1 MKRLLVSVLA
11 LAALLLM
18 TSGCQTTPASDNP
31 EVNAATALAHRIFPR
46 QAGHFVFEALPAG
59 ASDYFTLRSEGRKI
73 VIGGNNANSMAVG
86 LNYYLKYYCHVNVGW
101 FAWDKGDM
109 PKRLPAVETPV
120 KIDARVPQRFFL
132 NYCTYGY
139 TMPWWTWKEW
149 EHFID
154 WMALNGINLPLAI
167 TGQESIWYQV
177 WTELGL
183 SDEEVRSYFTGP
195 AHLPWHRML
204 NIDRWGGPLPKSWLE
219 GQEALQKQIVARER
233 ELNMKPVLP
242 AFAGHVP
249 PELQRIYPDAKIERM
264 SDWAGFALE
273 DYPWFLDPEDK
284 LFPEIQKRFL
294 EKELAIYGTDHV
306 YGIDIFNEMIPKSWD
321 PAYLGRVSHG
331 VYESLAAADP
341 DAVWLQMTWLFYN
354 ERKYWFEGDSD
365 ERVKAFLT
373 SYPAGQSILLDYY
386 CERMEVWRKTQ
397 SYYGIPFIWCYLGN
411 FGGNTFLAGN
421 IQEINGLIE
430 GTFAEAGPSFQGLGS
445 TLEGFDCNP
454 FMYQFIFEKA
464 WDMPQHQNLDTWAGT
479 LAQMRSG
486 VNNADARAA
495 WKELFDEIYIQRS
508 VPGHS
513 PIMNL
518 RPSFQRSTSYHSS
531 VRFNYENEKLRSVID
546 RLLAADG
553 EGPSY
558 GFDLVNLTRQY
569 LSNQFEQRFAE
580 YKTAYENGD
589 TEQMAALKEEMLAC
603 FDTLDELLASQDYF
617 LVGKWI
623 ADARSWGATPEEADY
638 FESNARNLLTSWGD
652 RGNLLTDYADR
663 SWAGLV
669 KTYYKPRWEMFFEA
683 VDEAVAA
690 GEKLEGER
698 FDTLLEAMKDHEYKW
713 WTERPGNFPSK
724 PQGDPITLVRRI
736 MSCQ

>member
-1 MKRLLVSVLA
+1 MKKMFAFALVLTILLAGGCTAKTDDGTPDAQAAAA
-11 LAALLLM
+11 LAQRVVP
-18 TSGCQTTPASDNP
+18 G
-31 EVNAATALAHRIFPR
+31 
-46 QAGHFVFEALPAG
+46 QAGHFFFHTLPADTC
-59 ASDYFTLRSEGRKI
+59 DYFTLAMEGSQ
-73 VIGGNNANSMAVG
+73 VAVGGNNANAMAVG
-86 LNYYLKYYCHVNVGW
+86 LNYYLKYYCHVNIGW
-101 FAWDKGDM
+101 FAWDKGE
-109 PKRLPAVETPV
+109 LPRTLPRVEEPV
-120 KIDARVPQRFFL
+120 QIQARVPERFFL

-139 TMPWWTWKEW
+139 TMPWWGWKEW

-167 TGQESIWYQV
+167 TGQESVWYQV

-219 GQEALQKQIVARER
+219 GQEALQKKIVARER

-249 PELQRIYPDAKIERM
+249 PELSRIYPDAQIERM

-294 EKELAIYGTDHV
+294 EKEVAIYGTDHV

-321 PAYLGRVSHG
+321 PDYLGRVSAG
-331 VYESLAAADP
+331 VYASLAAADP
-341 DAVWLQMTWLFYN
+341 AATWLQMTWLFYN

-373 SYPAGQSILLDYY
+373 SYPAEKSILLDYY

-421 IQEINGLIE
+421 IKEVSDLIE
-430 GTFAEAGPSFQGLGS
+430 GAFAEAGPSFKGLGS

-464 WDMPQHQNLDTWAGT
+464 WDMPQHQDLDSWAT
-479 LAQMRSG
+479 SLARMRAG
-486 VNNADARAA
+486 VDNAEAAAA

-518 RPSFQRSTSYHSS
+518 RPSFQRSSSYHSS
-531 VRFNYENEKLRSVID
+531 VRFNYENEKLREVIEL
-546 RLLAADG
+546 LLAAGG
-553 EGPSY
+553 EGPAY
-558 GFDLVNLTRQY
+558 EFDLVNLTRQY
-569 LSNQFEQRFAE
+569 LSNRFEQRFAE
-580 YKTAYENGD
+580 YKSAYENGD
-589 TEQMAALKEEMLAC
+589 VEKMAELKDDMLDT

-623 ADARSWGATPEEADY
+623 ADARSWGATPEEANY
-638 FESNARNLLTSWGD
+638 FESNARNLLTTWGD

-663 SWAGLV
+663 SWSGLV
-669 KTYYKPRWEMFFEA
+669 KTYYKPRWQLFFQA
-683 VDEAVAA
+683 VDNAMAA

-698 FDTLLEAMKDHEYKW
+698 YDLVLEAMKDYEYAW
-713 WTERPGNFPSK
+713 WKERPGSFPAH
-724 PQGDPITLVRRI
+724 PQGDPVALVKKVLAEN
-736 MSCQ
+736 

>member
-1 MKRLLVSVLA
+1 MKNFLLLE
-11 LAALLLM
+11 LAALL
-18 TSGCQTTPASDNP
+18 TVGSVCSCAQKDDSTD
-31 EVNAATALAHRIFPR
+31 AAAARALTERIIPGSAR
-46 QAGHFVFEALPAG
+46 SFVFETLPADT
-59 ASDYFTLRSEGRKI
+59 ADFVTLRSEGRKI

-86 LNYYLKYYCHVNVGW
+86 LNHYLKYYCHVNIGW
-101 FAWDKGDM
+101 FAWDKGTM
-109 PKRLPAVETPV
+109 PKALPKVETPV
-120 KIDARVPQRFFL
+120 RISARVPERFFL

-139 TMPWWTWKEW
+139 TMPWWGWKEW

-177 WTELGL
+177 WTEMGL
-183 SDEEVRSYFTGP
+183 TDEEVRSYFTGP

-249 PELQRIYPDAKIERM
+249 PELKRIFPNAKIERM

-273 DYPWFLDPEDK
+273 DYPWFLDPEDI
-284 LFPEIQKRFL
+284 LFPVIQKRFL
-294 EKELAIYGTDHV
+294 DKEIEIYGTDHI

-321 PAYLGRVSHG
+321 PDYLAGVSKG

-341 DAVWLQMTWLFYN
+341 AATWLQMTWLFYN

-373 SYPAGQSILLDYY
+373 SYPAEKSILLDYY
-386 CERMEVWRKTQ
+386 CERMEVWRKTDC
-397 SYYGIPFIWCYLGN
+397 YYGVPFIWCYLGN

-421 IQEINGLIE
+421 IQEISGLIE
-430 GTFAEAGPSFQGLGS
+430 GTFAEAGPNFRGLGS

-464 WDMPQHQNLDTWAGT
+464 WDVPQHRNLDEYADALAWSRAGVD
-479 LAQMRSG
+479 SEE
-486 VNNADARAA
+486 ARAA

-513 PIMNL
+513 PVMNL
-518 RPSFQRSTSYHSS
+518 RPSFNRSSSYHSS
-531 VRFNYENEKLRSVID
+531 VKFNYENEKLREVVTH
-546 RLLAADG
+546 LLAAG
-553 EGPSY
+553 GKGPSY
-558 GFDLVNLTRQY
+558 EFDLVNITRQY
-569 LSNQFEQRFAE
+569 LSNDFEQRFAA
-580 YKTAYENGD
+580 YKEAYEKGD
-589 TEQMAALKEEMLAC
+589 TEAMKARKEELLGI
-603 FDTLDELLASQDYF
+603 FDTLDELLASQPYF

-623 ADARSWGATPEEADY
+623 ADARAWGADASESDY

-669 KTYYKPRWEMFFEA
+669 GTYYKGRWELFFNA
-683 VDEAVAA
+683 VEQALAA
-690 GEKLEGER
+690 GEKLEGAREEQM
-698 FDTLLEAMKDHEYKW
+698 LEAMKDFEYAW
-713 WTERPGNFPSK
+713 WAERPGTFSATPTGNPVE
-724 PQGDPITLVRRI
+724 LVRKVFE
-736 MSCQ
+736 

>member
-1 MKRLLVSVLA
+1 MKNLTILSISLVLLLAGCSAQKDKSPDA
-11 LAALLLM
+11 LAAK
-18 TSGCQTTPASDNP
+18 
-31 EVNAATALAHRIFPR
+31 ALAQRVIPA
-46 QAGHFVFEALPAG
+46 QAGHFVFETLPADTC
-59 ASDYFTLRSEGRKI
+59 DYFTLRSEGRKI
-73 VIGGNNANSMAVG
+73 VVGGNDANSMAVG
-86 LNYYLKYYCHVNVGW
+86 LNHYLKYWCHVNIGW
-101 FAWDKGDM
+101 FAWDKGTM
-109 PKRLPAVETPV
+109 PKTLPRVETPV
-120 KIDARVPQRFFL
+120 RHTARVPERFFL

-139 TMPWWTWKEW
+139 TMPWWGWKEW

-183 SDEEVRSYFTGP
+183 NDEEVRNYFTGP

-249 PELQRIYPDAKIERM
+249 PELRRIYPDARIERM

-273 DYPWFLDPEDK
+273 DYPWFLDPEDP
-284 LFPEIQKRFL
+284 LFPVIQKKFL
-294 EKELAIYGTDHV
+294 DKEAEIYGTDHV
-306 YGIDIFNEMIPKSWD
+306 YGIDIFNEMIPKSWEPD
-321 PAYLGRVSHG
+321 YLGRVSKG

-341 DAVWLQMTWLFYN
+341 NATWLQMTWLFYN
-354 ERKYWFEGDSD
+354 ERKYWFENDSD

-373 SYPAGQSILLDYY
+373 SYPAERSILLDYY

-421 IQEINGLIE
+421 IQEIGNLIE
-430 GTFAEAGPSFQGLGS
+430 GTFAEAGPSFKGLGS

-464 WDMPQHQNLDTWAGT
+464 WDFPQHQDLDTYAEALAWSRAGVDNEE
-479 LAQMRSG
+479 AK
-486 VNNADARAA
+486 DA

-518 RPSFQRSTSYHSS
+518 RPSFGRSSSYHSS
-531 VRFNYENEKLRSVID
+531 VRFNYENDKLREVV
-546 RLLAADG
+546 RQLLEADG
-553 EGPSY
+553 HGPSY
-558 GFDLVNLTRQY
+558 EFDLVNLTRQW
-569 LSNQFEQRFAE
+569 LSNRFEQRFAD
-580 YKTAYENGD
+580 YKAAYEARD
-589 TEQMAALKEEMLAC
+589 PEAMSAC
-603 FDTLDELLASQDYF
+603 KDELLGIFDTLDELLASQPYF

-623 ADARSWGATPEEADY
+623 ADARNWGVTPEEADY

-669 KTYYKPRWEMFFEA
+669 GTYYKPRWEMFFAA
-683 VDEAVAA
+683 VDEALAA
-690 GEKLEGER
+690 GQPLEGAR
-698 FDTLLEAMKDHEYKW
+698 YDTLLEKMKDFEYAW
-713 WTERPGNFPSK
+713 WKDRPGTFSATPK
-724 PQGDPITLVRRI
+724 GDPIALVKKVFE
-736 MSCQ
+736 

>member
-1 MKRLLVSVLA
+1 MKNLTILSISLVLLLSGCSAQKDKSPDA
-11 LAALLLM
+11 LAAK
-18 TSGCQTTPASDNP
+18 
-31 EVNAATALAHRIFPR
+31 ALAQRVIPA
-46 QAGHFVFEALPAG
+46 QAGHFVFETLPADTC
-59 ASDYFTLRSEGRKI
+59 DYFTLRSEGRKI
-73 VIGGNNANSMAVG
+73 VVGGNDANSMAVG
-86 LNYYLKYYCHVNVGW
+86 LNHYLKYWCHVNIGW
-101 FAWDKGDM
+101 FAWDKGTM
-109 PKRLPAVETPV
+109 PKTLPRVETPV
-120 KIDARVPQRFFL
+120 RHTARVPERFFL

-139 TMPWWTWKEW
+139 TMPWWGWKEW

-183 SDEEVRSYFTGP
+183 NDEEVRNYFTGP

-249 PELQRIYPDAKIERM
+249 PELRRIYPDARIERM

-273 DYPWFLDPEDK
+273 DYPWFLDPEDP
-284 LFPEIQKRFL
+284 LFPVIQKKFL
-294 EKELAIYGTDHV
+294 DKEVEIYGTDHV
-306 YGIDIFNEMIPKSWD
+306 YGIDIFNEMIPKSWEPD
-321 PAYLGRVSHG
+321 YLGRVSKG

-341 DAVWLQMTWLFYN
+341 NATWLQMTWLFYN
-354 ERKYWFEGDSD
+354 ERKYWFENDSD

-373 SYPAGQSILLDYY
+373 SYPAERSILLDYY

-421 IQEINGLIE
+421 IQEIGNLIE
-430 GTFAEAGPSFQGLGS
+430 GTFAEAGPSFKGLGS

-464 WDMPQHQNLDTWAGT
+464 WDFPQHQDLDTYAAA
-479 LAQMRSG
+479 LAWSRTG
-486 VNNADARAA
+486 VDNEEAKDA
-495 WKELFDEIYIQRS
+495 WKDLFDEIYIQRS

-518 RPSFQRSTSYHSS
+518 RPSFGRSSSYHSS
-531 VRFNYENEKLRSVID
+531 VRFNYENDKLREVV
-546 RLLAADG
+546 RQLLEADG
-553 EGPSY
+553 HGPSY
-558 GFDLVNLTRQY
+558 EFDLVNLTRQW
-569 LSNQFEQRFAE
+569 LSNRFEQRFAD
-580 YKTAYENGD
+580 YKAAYEARD
-589 TEQMAALKEEMLAC
+589 TEAMSAC
-603 FDTLDELLASQDYF
+603 KDELLGIFDTLDELLASQPYF

-623 ADARSWGATPEEADY
+623 ADARNWGATPEEADY

-669 KTYYKPRWEMFFEA
+669 GTYYKPRWEMFFAA
-683 VDEAVAA
+683 VDEALAA
-690 GEKLEGER
+690 GQPLEGAR
-698 FDTLLEAMKDHEYKW
+698 YDTLLEKMKDFEYAW
-713 WTERPGNFPSK
+713 WKDRPGTFSATPK
-724 PQGDPITLVRRI
+724 GDPIALVKKVFE
-736 MSCQ
+736 

>member
-1 MKRLLVSVLA
+1 MKNLTILSISLVLLLAGCSAQKDKSPDA
-11 LAALLLM
+11 LAAK
-18 TSGCQTTPASDNP
+18 
-31 EVNAATALAHRIFPR
+31 ALAQRVIPA
-46 QAGHFVFEALPAG
+46 QAGHFVFETLPAD
-59 ASDYFTLRSEGRKI
+59 SCDYFTLRSEGRKI
-73 VIGGNNANSMAVG
+73 VVGGNDANSMAVG
-86 LNYYLKYYCHVNVGW
+86 LNHYLKYWCHVNIGW
-101 FAWDKGDM
+101 FAWDKGTM
-109 PKRLPAVETPV
+109 PKTLPRVETPV
-120 KIDARVPQRFFL
+120 RHTARVPERFFL

-139 TMPWWTWKEW
+139 TMPWWGWKEW

-183 SDEEVRSYFTGP
+183 NDEEVRNYFTGP

-249 PELQRIYPDAKIERM
+249 PELRRIYPDARIERM

-273 DYPWFLDPEDK
+273 DYPWFLDPEDP
-284 LFPEIQKRFL
+284 LFPVIQKKFL
-294 EKELAIYGTDHV
+294 DKEVEIYGTDHV
-306 YGIDIFNEMIPKSWD
+306 YGIDIFNEMIPKSWEPD
-321 PAYLGRVSHG
+321 YLGRVSKG

-341 DAVWLQMTWLFYN
+341 NATWLQMTWLFYN
-354 ERKYWFEGDSD
+354 ERKYWFENDSD

-373 SYPAGQSILLDYY
+373 SYPAERSILLDYY

-421 IQEINGLIE
+421 IQEIGNLIE
-430 GTFAEAGPSFQGLGS
+430 GTFAEAGPSFKGLGS

-464 WDMPQHQNLDTWAGT
+464 WDFPQHQDLDTYAAALAWSRAGVDNEE
-479 LAQMRSG
+479 AK
-486 VNNADARAA
+486 DA

-518 RPSFQRSTSYHSS
+518 RPSFGRSSSYHSS
-531 VRFNYENEKLRSVID
+531 VRFNYENDKLREVV
-546 RLLAADG
+546 RQLLEADG
-553 EGPSY
+553 HGPSY
-558 GFDLVNLTRQY
+558 EFDLVNLTRQW
-569 LSNQFEQRFAE
+569 LSNRFEQRFAD
-580 YKTAYENGD
+580 YKAAYEARD
-589 TEQMAALKEEMLAC
+589 TEAMSAC
-603 FDTLDELLASQDYF
+603 KDELLGIFDTLDELLASQPYF

-623 ADARSWGATPEEADY
+623 ADARNWGATPEEADY

-669 KTYYKPRWEMFFEA
+669 GTYYKPRWEMFFAA
-683 VDEAVAA
+683 VDEALAA
-690 GEKLEGER
+690 GQPLEGAR
-698 FDTLLEAMKDHEYKW
+698 YDNLLEKMKDFEYAW
-713 WTERPGNFPSK
+713 WKDRPGTFSATPK
-724 PQGDPITLVRRI
+724 GDPIALVKKVFE
-736 MSCQ
+736 

>member
-1 MKRLLVSVLA
+1 MKKYIPILLLTVIFAASCQSVSTDGTPDAKAAAA
-11 LAALLLM
+11 LAERVV
-18 TSGCQTTPASDNP
+18 PD
-31 EVNAATALAHRIFPR
+31 AAR
-46 QAGHFVFEALPAG
+46 HFVFETLPADT
-59 ASDYFTLRSEGRKI
+59 ADYFTLRQDGRK
-73 VIGGNNANSMAVG
+73 VAIGGNNANSMAVG
-86 LNYYLKYYCHVNVGW
+86 LNYYLKYYCHTNIGW
-101 FAWDKGDM
+101 FAWDKGKT
-109 PKRLPAVETPV
+109 PKTLPRVAEPV
-120 KIDARVPQRFFL
+120 RRNARVPERFFL

-139 TMPWWTWKEW
+139 TMPWWNWKEW

-183 SDEEVRSYFTGP
+183 TDEEVRNYFTGP

-204 NIDRWGGPLPKSWLE
+204 NIDRWGGPLPKSWLD

-249 PELQRIYPDAKIERM
+249 PELSRIYPEAKIERM

-273 DYPWFLDPEDK
+273 DYPWFLDPEDE
-284 LFPEIQKRFL
+284 LFPVIQKKFL
-294 EKELAIYGTDHV
+294 EKEVALYGTDHV
-306 YGIDIFNEMIPKSWD
+306 YGIDIFNEMIPKSWEPD
-321 PAYLGRVSHG
+321 YLAGVSKG

-341 DAVWLQMTWLFYN
+341 NATWLQMTWLFYN

-373 SYPAGQSILLDYY
+373 SYPAEHSILLDYY

-421 IQEINGLIE
+421 IQEISGLIE
-430 GTFAEAGPSFQGLGS
+430 GAFAEAGPSFKGIGS

-464 WDMPQHQNLDTWAGT
+464 WDFPQHQDPGAYADALAWSRAG
-479 LAQMRSG
+479 
-486 VNNADARAA
+486 VDNEEARAA

-513 PIMNL
+513 PLMNL
-518 RPSFQRSTSYHSS
+518 RPSFGRSSSYHSS
-531 VRFNYENEKLRSVID
+531 VRFNYENEKLREVVAH
-546 RLLAADG
+546 LLAAG
-553 EGPSY
+553 GHGPSY
-558 GFDLVNLTRQY
+558 EFDLVNLTRQY
-569 LSNQFEQRFAE
+569 LSNRFEQQFAD
-580 YKTAYENGD
+580 YKAAYEAGD
-589 TEQMAALKEEMLAC
+589 TEAMAAGRTAMLAT
-603 FDTLDELLASQDYF
+603 FDTLDELLASQPYF

-623 ADARSWGATPEEADY
+623 ADARSWGADAAEADY

-669 KTYYKPRWEMFFEA
+669 GTYYKPRWEMFFRA

-690 GEKLEGER
+690 GEKLEGAREEA
-698 FDTLLEAMKDHEYKW
+698 LLEAMKDFEYAW
-713 WTERPGNFPSK
+713 WAERPGIFPAT
-724 PQGDPITLVRRI
+724 PVGEPVALVRNVFAE
-736 MSCQ
+736 

>member
-1 MKRLLVSVLA
+1 MKKLLLFALAVLLLVS
-11 LAALLLM
+11 
-18 TSGCQTTPASDNP
+18 TSCNGPKDDSAN
-31 EVNAATALAHRIFPR
+31 ATAARALTQRVLPGH
-46 QAGHFVFEALPAG
+46 AGHFAFETLQADTA
-59 ASDYFTLRSEGRKI
+59 DFFTLRQEGRKV

-86 LNYYLKYYCHVNVGW
+86 LNYYLKYYCHVNIGW
-101 FAWDKGDM
+101 FAWDKGTL
-109 PKRLPAVETPV
+109 PKTLPRVETPV
-120 KIDARVPQRFFL
+120 RMDARVPQRFFL

-139 TMPWWTWKEW
+139 TMPWWGWNEW

-167 TGQESIWYQV
+167 TGQESIWYHV
-177 WTELGL
+177 WTGLGL

-249 PELQRIYPDAKIERM
+249 PELSRIYPDAKIERM

-273 DYPWFLDPEDK
+273 DYPWFLDPEDA
-284 LFPEIQKRFL
+284 LFPVIQKKFL
-294 EKELAIYGTDHV
+294 DKEIEIYGTDHV
-306 YGIDIFNEMIPKSWD
+306 YGIDIFNEMIPKSWEPD
-321 PAYLGRVSHG
+321 YLAGVSKG

-341 DAVWLQMTWLFYN
+341 NATWLQMTWLFYN
-354 ERKYWFEGDSD
+354 ERRYWFEGDSD
-365 ERVKAFLT
+365 ARVKAFLT
-373 SYPAGQSILLDYY
+373 SYPAEKSILLDYY

-421 IQEINGLIE
+421 IQEIAGLIE
-430 GTFAEAGPSFQGLGS
+430 GAFAEAGPSFKGLGS

-454 FMYQFIFEKA
+454 FMYQYIFEKA
-464 WDMPQHQNLDTWAGT
+464 WNFPQHQDLDTWGGE
-479 LAQMRSG
+479 LARMRTG
-486 VNNADARAA
+486 VDNEDARDA
-495 WKELFDEIYIQRS
+495 WEELFKEIYIQRS

-518 RPSFQRSTSYHSS
+518 RPSFSRSSSYHSS
-531 VRFNYENEKLRSVID
+531 VKFNYENEKLREVID
-546 RLLAADG
+546 HLLAAG
-553 EGPSY
+553 GKGPSY
-558 GFDLVNLTRQY
+558 EFDLVNLTRQY
-569 LSNQFEQRFAE
+569 LSNQFEQLFAD
-580 YKTAYENGD
+580 YKAAYEQGD
-589 TEQMAALKEEMLAC
+589 AETMKARQAEMLAT
-603 FDTLDELLASQDYF
+603 FDTLDELLGSQAYF

-623 ADARSWGATPEEADY
+623 ADARAWGATPEEADY

-663 SWAGLV
+663 SWNGLV
-669 KTYYKPRWEMFFEA
+669 GTYYKGRWELFFQA
-683 VDEAVAA
+683 VDEARAA
-690 GEKLEGER
+690 GEKLEGARYEN
-698 FDTLLEAMKDHEYKW
+698 LLEKMKDFEYAW
-713 WTERPGNFPSK
+713 WAERPGTFASTPKGNPVE
-724 PQGDPITLVRRI
+724 LVRKVFKP
-736 MSCQ
+736 

>member
-1 MKRLLVSVLA
+1 MKNLTILSISLVLLLAGCSAQKDKSPDA
-11 LAALLLM
+11 LAAK
-18 TSGCQTTPASDNP
+18 
-31 EVNAATALAHRIFPR
+31 ALAQRVIPA
-46 QAGHFVFEALPAG
+46 QAGHFVFETLPADTC
-59 ASDYFTLRSEGRKI
+59 DYFTLRSEGRKI
-73 VIGGNNANSMAVG
+73 VVGGNDANSMAVG
-86 LNYYLKYYCHVNVGW
+86 LNHYLKYWCHVNIGW
-101 FAWDKGDM
+101 FAWDKGTM
-109 PKRLPAVETPV
+109 PKTLPRVETPV
-120 KIDARVPQRFFL
+120 RHTARVPERFFL

-139 TMPWWTWKEW
+139 TMPWWGWKEW

-183 SDEEVRSYFTGP
+183 NDEEVRNYFTGP

-249 PELQRIYPDAKIERM
+249 PELRRIYPDARIERM

-273 DYPWFLDPEDK
+273 DYPWFLDPEDP
-284 LFPEIQKRFL
+284 LFPVIQKEFL
-294 EKELAIYGTDHV
+294 DKEVEIYGTDHV
-306 YGIDIFNEMIPKSWD
+306 YGIDIFNEMIPKSWEPD
-321 PAYLGRVSHG
+321 YLGRVSKG

-341 DAVWLQMTWLFYN
+341 NATWLQMTWLFYN
-354 ERKYWFEGDSD
+354 ERKYWFENDSD

-373 SYPAGQSILLDYY
+373 SYPAERSILLDYY

-421 IQEINGLIE
+421 IQEIGNLIE
-430 GTFAEAGPSFQGLGS
+430 GTFAEAGPSFKGLGS

-464 WDMPQHQNLDTWAGT
+464 WDFPQHQDLDTYAEALAWSRAGVDNEE
-479 LAQMRSG
+479 AK
-486 VNNADARAA
+486 DA

-518 RPSFQRSTSYHSS
+518 RPSFGRSSSYHSS
-531 VRFNYENEKLRSVID
+531 VRFNYENDKLREVV
-546 RLLAADG
+546 RQLLEADG
-553 EGPSY
+553 HGPSY
-558 GFDLVNLTRQY
+558 EFDLVNLTRQW
-569 LSNQFEQRFAE
+569 LSNRFEQRFAD
-580 YKTAYENGD
+580 YKAAYEARD
-589 TEQMAALKEEMLAC
+589 PEAMSAC
-603 FDTLDELLASQDYF
+603 KDELLGIFDTLDELLASQPYF

-623 ADARSWGATPEEADY
+623 ADARNWGATPEEADY

-669 KTYYKPRWEMFFEA
+669 GTYYKPRWEMFFAA
-683 VDEAVAA
+683 VDEALAA
-690 GEKLEGER
+690 GQPLEGAR
-698 FDTLLEAMKDHEYKW
+698 YDTLLEKMKDFEYAW
-713 WTERPGNFPSK
+713 WKDRPGTFAATPK
-724 PQGDPITLVRRI
+724 GDPIALVKKVFE
-736 MSCQ
+736 

>member
-1 MKRLLVSVLA
+1 MKNLAFVLA
-11 LAALLLM
+11 LATFLLAA
-18 TSGCQTTPASDNP
+18 GCNRPSHDGTPDAQ
-31 EVNAATALAHRIFPR
+31 AAAALAGRVIPG
-46 QAGHFVFEALPAG
+46 QAGHFTFKTLPADTC
-59 ASDYFTLRSEGRKI
+59 DYFVLEMDGSRVS
-73 VIGGNNANSMAVG
+73 IGGNNANSMATG
-86 LNYYLKYYCHVNVGW
+86 LNHYLKYWCHVNIGW
-101 FAWDKGDM
+101 FAWDKGTL
-109 PKRLPAVETPV
+109 PKALPRVEEPV
-120 KIDARVPQRFFL
+120 RINARVPERFFL

-139 TMPWWTWKEW
+139 TMPWWGWKEW

-167 TGQESIWYQV
+167 TGQESVWYQV

-183 SDEEVRSYFTGP
+183 TDEEVRSYFTGP

-219 GQEALQKQIVARER
+219 GQEALQKEIVARER

-249 PELQRIYPDAKIERM
+249 PELARIYPDAKIERM

-273 DYPWFLDPEDK
+273 DYPWFLDPEDE
-284 LFPEIQKRFL
+284 LFPVIQKKFL
-294 EKELAIYGTDHV
+294 EKEVALYGTDHI
-306 YGIDIFNEMIPKSWD
+306 YGIDIFNEMIPKSWEPD
-321 PAYLGRVSHG
+321 YLGRVSAG
-331 VYESLAAADP
+331 VYASLAAADP
-341 DAVWLQMTWLFYN
+341 AATWLQMTWLFYN
-354 ERKYWFEGDSD
+354 ERKYWFENDSD

-373 SYPAGQSILLDYY
+373 SYPAEKSILLDYY

-421 IQEINGLIE
+421 IKEIDGLIE
-430 GTFAEAGPSFQGLGS
+430 GAFAEAGPSFKGLGS

-464 WDMPQHQNLDTWAGT
+464 WDKPQHRD
-479 LAQMRSG
+479 LAAYGDELARTRSG
-486 VNNADARAA
+486 VDSEEARAA
-495 WKELFDEIYIQRS
+495 WEELFDAIYIQRS

-531 VRFNYENEKLRSVID
+531 IRFNYENDKLREVIEK
-546 RLLAADG
+546 LLAAG
-553 EGPSY
+553 GHGPSY
-558 GFDLVNLTRQY
+558 EFDLVNLTRQW
-569 LSNQFEQRFAE
+569 LSNRFEQRFAD
-580 YKTAYENGD
+580 YKAAYEAGD
-589 TEQMAALKEEMLAC
+589 TGTMAAVRDELLAT
-603 FDTLDELLASQDYF
+603 FDTLDELLASQSYF

-623 ADARSWGATPEEADY
+623 ADARAWGSTPEEADY

-669 KTYYKPRWEMFFEA
+669 GTYYKPRWEMFFAA
-683 VDEAVAA
+683 VDDAVAA
-690 GEKLEGER
+690 GEKLEGAR
-698 FDTLLEAMKDHEYKW
+698 FDTLLESMKDFEYAW
-713 WTERPGNFPSK
+713 WHDRPGTFPAT
-724 PQGDPITLVRRI
+724 PQGDPLALVKKI
-736 MSCQ
+736 IE

>member
-1 MKRLLVSVLA
+1 MKNLTILSISLVLLLAGCSAQKDKSPDA
-11 LAALLLM
+11 LAAK
-18 TSGCQTTPASDNP
+18 
-31 EVNAATALAHRIFPR
+31 ALAQRVIPA
-46 QAGHFVFEALPAG
+46 QAGHFVFETLPADTC
-59 ASDYFTLRSEGRKI
+59 DYFTLRSEGRKI
-73 VIGGNNANSMAVG
+73 VVGGNDANSMAVG
-86 LNYYLKYYCHVNVGW
+86 LNHYLKYWCHVNIGW
-101 FAWDKGDM
+101 FAWDKGTM
-109 PKRLPAVETPV
+109 PKTLPRVETPV
-120 KIDARVPQRFFL
+120 RHTARVPERFFL

-139 TMPWWTWKEW
+139 TMPWWGWKEW

-183 SDEEVRSYFTGP
+183 NDEEVRNYFTGP

-249 PELQRIYPDAKIERM
+249 PELRRIYPDARIERM

-273 DYPWFLDPEDK
+273 DYPWFLDPEDP
-284 LFPEIQKRFL
+284 LFPVIQKKFL
-294 EKELAIYGTDHV
+294 DKEVEIYGTDHV
-306 YGIDIFNEMIPKSWD
+306 YGIDIFNEMIPKSWEPD
-321 PAYLGRVSHG
+321 YLGRVSKG

-341 DAVWLQMTWLFYN
+341 NATWLQMTWLFYN
-354 ERKYWFEGDSD
+354 ERKYWFENDSD

-373 SYPAGQSILLDYY
+373 SYPAERSILLDYY

-421 IQEINGLIE
+421 IQEIGNLIE
-430 GTFAEAGPSFQGLGS
+430 GTFAEAGPSFKGLGS

-464 WDMPQHQNLDTWAGT
+464 WDFPQHQDLDTYAEALAWSRAGVDNEE
-479 LAQMRSG
+479 AK
-486 VNNADARAA
+486 DA

-518 RPSFQRSTSYHSS
+518 RPSFGRSSSYHSS
-531 VRFNYENEKLRSVID
+531 VRFNYENDKLREVV
-546 RLLAADG
+546 RQLLEADG
-553 EGPSY
+553 HGPSY
-558 GFDLVNLTRQY
+558 EFDLVNLTRQW
-569 LSNQFEQRFAE
+569 LSNRFEQRFAD
-580 YKTAYENGD
+580 YKAAYEARD
-589 TEQMAALKEEMLAC
+589 PEAMSAC
-603 FDTLDELLASQDYF
+603 KDELLGIFDTLDELLASQPYF

-623 ADARSWGATPEEADY
+623 ADARNWGATPEEADY

-669 KTYYKPRWEMFFEA
+669 GTYYKGRWELFFQA
-683 VDEAVAA
+683 VDEAIAA
-690 GEKLEGER
+690 GEKLEGAR
-698 FDTLLEAMKDHEYKW
+698 YDKLLEKMKDFEYAW
-713 WTERPGNFPSK
+713 WAERPGQFAATPA
-724 PQGDPITLVRRI
+724 GDPVALVRKI
-736 MSCQ
+736 MEP

>member
-1 MKRLLVSVLA
+1 MKRLFAFTLVLTILLA
-11 LAALLLM
+11 GGCTAKTDDGTPDARAAADLAQRVVP
-18 TSGCQTTPASDNP
+18 G
-31 EVNAATALAHRIFPR
+31 
-46 QAGHFVFEALPAG
+46 QAGHFFFHTLPADTC
-59 ASDYFTLRSEGRKI
+59 DYFTLAMEGSQ
-73 VIGGNNANSMAVG
+73 VAVGGNNANAMAVG
-86 LNYYLKYYCHVNVGW
+86 LNYYLKYYCHVNIGW
-101 FAWDKGDM
+101 FAWDKGE
-109 PKRLPAVETPV
+109 LPRTLPRVEEPV
-120 KIDARVPQRFFL
+120 QIQARVPERFFL

-139 TMPWWTWKEW
+139 TMPWWGWKEW

-167 TGQESIWYQV
+167 TGQESVWYQV

-219 GQEALQKQIVARER
+219 GQEALQKKIVARER

-249 PELQRIYPDAKIERM
+249 PELSRIYPDAQIERM

-294 EKELAIYGTDHV
+294 EKEVAIYGTDHV

-321 PAYLGRVSHG
+321 PDYLGRVSAG
-331 VYESLAAADP
+331 VYASLAAADP
-341 DAVWLQMTWLFYN
+341 AATWLQMTWLFYN

-373 SYPAGQSILLDYY
+373 SYPAEKSILLDYY

-421 IQEINGLIE
+421 IKEVSDLIE
-430 GTFAEAGPSFQGLGS
+430 GAFAEAGPSFKGLGS

-464 WDMPQHQNLDTWAGT
+464 WDMPQHQNLDSWAT
-479 LAQMRSG
+479 ALARMRAG
-486 VNNADARAA
+486 VDNAEAAAA

-518 RPSFQRSTSYHSS
+518 RPSFQRSSSYHSS
-531 VRFNYENEKLRSVID
+531 VRFNYENEKLREVIEL
-546 RLLAADG
+546 LLAAGG

-558 GFDLVNLTRQY
+558 EFDLVNLTRQY
-569 LSNQFEQRFAE
+569 LSNRFEQRFAE
-580 YKTAYENGD
+580 YKAAYENGEAEKMAELKDDMLD
-589 TEQMAALKEEMLAC
+589 T

-623 ADARSWGATPEEADY
+623 ADARGWGATPEEADY
-638 FESNARNLLTSWGD
+638 FESNARNLLTTWGD

-663 SWAGLV
+663 SWSGLV
-669 KTYYKPRWEMFFEA
+669 KTYYKPRWQLFFQA
-683 VDEAVAA
+683 VDNAMAA
-690 GEKLEGER
+690 GEKLEGDR
-698 FDTLLEAMKDHEYKW
+698 YDLVLEAMKDYEYSW
-713 WTERPGNFPSK
+713 WKERPGSFPAH
-724 PQGDPITLVRRI
+724 PQGDPVALVKKVLAEN
-736 MSCQ
+736 

>member
-1 MKRLLVSVLA
+1 MKNLTILSISLVLLLAGCSAQKDKSPDA
-11 LAALLLM
+11 LAAK
-18 TSGCQTTPASDNP
+18 
-31 EVNAATALAHRIFPR
+31 ALAQRVIPA
-46 QAGHFVFEALPAG
+46 QAGHFVFETLPADTC
-59 ASDYFTLRSEGRKI
+59 DYFTLRSEGRKI
-73 VIGGNNANSMAVG
+73 VVGGNDANSMAVG
-86 LNYYLKYYCHVNVGW
+86 LNHYLKYWCHVNIGW
-101 FAWDKGDM
+101 FAWDKGTM
-109 PKRLPAVETPV
+109 PKTLPRVETPV
-120 KIDARVPQRFFL
+120 RHTARVPERFFL

-139 TMPWWTWKEW
+139 TMPWWGWKEW

-183 SDEEVRSYFTGP
+183 NDEEVRNYFTGP

-249 PELQRIYPDAKIERM
+249 PELRRIYPDARIERM

-273 DYPWFLDPEDK
+273 DYPWFLDPEDP
-284 LFPEIQKRFL
+284 LFPVIQKKFL
-294 EKELAIYGTDHV
+294 DKEVEIYGTDHV
-306 YGIDIFNEMIPKSWD
+306 YGIDIFNEMIPKSWEPD
-321 PAYLGRVSHG
+321 YLGRVSKG

-341 DAVWLQMTWLFYN
+341 NATWLQMTWLFYN
-354 ERKYWFEGDSD
+354 ERKYWFENDSD

-373 SYPAGQSILLDYY
+373 SYPAERSILLDYY

-421 IQEINGLIE
+421 IQEIGNLIE
-430 GTFAEAGPSFQGLGS
+430 GTFAEAGPSFKGLGS

-464 WDMPQHQNLDTWAGT
+464 WDFPQHQDLDTYAAA
-479 LAQMRSG
+479 LAWSRTG
-486 VNNADARAA
+486 VDNEEAKDA
-495 WKELFDEIYIQRS
+495 WKDLFDEIYIQRS

-518 RPSFQRSTSYHSS
+518 RPSFGRSSSYHSS
-531 VRFNYENEKLRSVID
+531 VRFNYENDKLREVV
-546 RLLAADG
+546 RQLLEADG
-553 EGPSY
+553 HGPSY
-558 GFDLVNLTRQY
+558 EFDLVNLTRQW
-569 LSNQFEQRFAE
+569 LSNRFEQRFAD
-580 YKTAYENGD
+580 YKAAYEARD
-589 TEQMAALKEEMLAC
+589 TEAMSAC
-603 FDTLDELLASQDYF
+603 KDELLGIFDTLDELLASQPYF

-623 ADARSWGATPEEADY
+623 ADARNWGATPEEADY

-669 KTYYKPRWEMFFEA
+669 GTYYKPRWEMFFAA
-683 VDEAVAA
+683 VDEALAA
-690 GEKLEGER
+690 GQPLEGAR
-698 FDTLLEAMKDHEYKW
+698 YDNLLEKMKDFEYAW
-713 WTERPGNFPSK
+713 WKDRPGTFAATPK
-724 PQGDPITLVRRI
+724 GDPIALVKKVFE
-736 MSCQ
+736 

>member
-1 MKRLLVSVLA
+1 MKNLTILSISLVLLLAGCSAQKDKSPDA
-11 LAALLLM
+11 LAAK
-18 TSGCQTTPASDNP
+18 
-31 EVNAATALAHRIFPR
+31 ALAQRVIPA
-46 QAGHFVFEALPAG
+46 QAGHFVFETLPADTC
-59 ASDYFTLRSEGRKI
+59 DYFTLRSEGRKI
-73 VIGGNNANSMAVG
+73 VVGGNDANSMAVG
-86 LNYYLKYYCHVNVGW
+86 LNHYLKYWCHVNIGW
-101 FAWDKGDM
+101 FAWDKGTM
-109 PKRLPAVETPV
+109 PKTLPRVETPV
-120 KIDARVPQRFFL
+120 RHTARVPERFFL

-139 TMPWWTWKEW
+139 TMPWWGWKEW

-183 SDEEVRSYFTGP
+183 DDEEVRNYFTGP

-219 GQEALQKQIVARER
+219 GQESLQKQIVARER

-249 PELQRIYPDAKIERM
+249 PELRRIYPDARIERM

-273 DYPWFLDPEDK
+273 DYPWFLDPEDP
-284 LFPEIQKRFL
+284 LFPVIQKKFL
-294 EKELAIYGTDHV
+294 DKEVEIYGTDHV
-306 YGIDIFNEMIPKSWD
+306 YGIDIFNEMIPKSWEPD
-321 PAYLGRVSHG
+321 YLGRVSKG

-341 DAVWLQMTWLFYN
+341 NATWLQMTWLFYN
-354 ERKYWFEGDSD
+354 ERKYWFENDSD

-373 SYPAGQSILLDYY
+373 SYPAERSILLDYY

-421 IQEINGLIE
+421 IQEIGNLIE
-430 GTFAEAGPSFQGLGS
+430 GTFAEAGPSFKGLGS

-464 WDMPQHQNLDTWAGT
+464 WDFPQHQDLDTYAAALAWSRAGVDNEE
-479 LAQMRSG
+479 AK
-486 VNNADARAA
+486 DA

-518 RPSFQRSTSYHSS
+518 RPSFGRSSSYHSS
-531 VRFNYENEKLRSVID
+531 VRFNYENDKLREVV
-546 RLLAADG
+546 RQLLEADG
-553 EGPSY
+553 HGPSY
-558 GFDLVNLTRQY
+558 EFDLVNLTRQW
-569 LSNQFEQRFAE
+569 LSNRFEQRFAD
-580 YKTAYENGD
+580 YKSAYEARD
-589 TEQMAALKEEMLAC
+589 TEAMSAC
-603 FDTLDELLASQDYF
+603 KDELLGIFDTLDELLASQPYF

-623 ADARSWGATPEEADY
+623 ADARNWGATPEEADY

-669 KTYYKPRWEMFFEA
+669 GTYYKPRWEMFFAA
-683 VDEAVAA
+683 VDEALAA
-690 GEKLEGER
+690 GQPLEGVR
-698 FDTLLEAMKDHEYKW
+698 YDNLLEKMKDFEYTW
-713 WTERPGNFPSK
+713 WKDRPGTFAATPS
-724 PQGDPITLVRRI
+724 GNPIELVKKVFE
-736 MSCQ
+736 

>member
-1 MKRLLVSVLA
+1 MKNLTILSISLVLLLAGCSAQKDKSPDA
-11 LAALLLM
+11 LAAK
-18 TSGCQTTPASDNP
+18 
-31 EVNAATALAHRIFPR
+31 ALAQRVIPA
-46 QAGHFVFEALPAG
+46 QAGHFVFETLPADTC
-59 ASDYFTLRSEGRKI
+59 DYFTLRSEGRKI
-73 VIGGNNANSMAVG
+73 VVGGNDANSMAVG
-86 LNYYLKYYCHVNVGW
+86 LNHYLKYWCHVNIGW
-101 FAWDKGDM
+101 FAWDKGTM
-109 PKRLPAVETPV
+109 PKTLPRVETPV
-120 KIDARVPQRFFL
+120 RHTARVPERFFL

-139 TMPWWTWKEW
+139 TMPWWNWKEW

-183 SDEEVRSYFTGP
+183 DDEEVRNYFTGP

-249 PELQRIYPDAKIERM
+249 PELRRIYPDARIERM

-273 DYPWFLDPEDK
+273 DYPWFLDPEDP
-284 LFPEIQKRFL
+284 LFPVIQKKFL
-294 EKELAIYGTDHV
+294 DKEVEIYGTDHV
-306 YGIDIFNEMIPKSWD
+306 YGIDIFNEMIPKSWEPD
-321 PAYLGRVSHG
+321 YLGRVSKG

-341 DAVWLQMTWLFYN
+341 NATWLQMTWLFYN
-354 ERKYWFEGDSD
+354 ERKYWFENDSD

-373 SYPAGQSILLDYY
+373 SYPAERSILLDYY

-421 IQEINGLIE
+421 IQEIGNLIE
-430 GTFAEAGPSFQGLGS
+430 GTFAEAGPSFKGLGS

-464 WDMPQHQNLDTWAGT
+464 WDFPQHQDLDTYAEALAWSRAGVDNEE
-479 LAQMRSG
+479 AK
-486 VNNADARAA
+486 DA
-495 WKELFDEIYIQRS
+495 WKELFEEIYIQRS

-518 RPSFQRSTSYHSS
+518 RPSFGRSSSYHSS
-531 VRFNYENEKLRSVID
+531 VRFNYENDKLCEVVRQ
-546 RLLAADG
+546 LLEADG
-553 EGPSY
+553 HGPSY
-558 GFDLVNLTRQY
+558 EFDLVNLTRQW
-569 LSNQFEQRFAE
+569 LSNRFEQRFAD
-580 YKTAYENGD
+580 YKAAYEARD
-589 TEQMAALKEEMLAC
+589 PEAMSAC
-603 FDTLDELLASQDYF
+603 KDELLGIFDTLDELLASQPYF

-623 ADARSWGATPEEADY
+623 ADARNWGATPEEADY

-669 KTYYKPRWEMFFEA
+669 GTYYKPRWEMFFAA
-683 VDEAVAA
+683 VDEALAA
-690 GEKLEGER
+690 GQPLEGAR
-698 FDTLLEAMKDHEYKW
+698 YDNLLEKMKDFEYAW
-713 WTERPGNFPSK
+713 WKDRPGTFAATPK
-724 PQGDPITLVRRI
+724 GDPIALVKKVFE
-736 MSCQ
+736 

>member
-1 MKRLLVSVLA
+1 MKNLAILSISLILLLTGCSAQKDKSPDA
-11 LAALLLM
+11 LAAK
-18 TSGCQTTPASDNP
+18 
-31 EVNAATALAHRIFPR
+31 ALAQRVIPA
-46 QAGHFVFEALPAG
+46 QAGHFVFETLPADTC
-59 ASDYFTLRSEGRKI
+59 DYFTLRSEGRKI
-73 VIGGNNANSMAVG
+73 VVGGNDANSMAVG
-86 LNYYLKYYCHVNVGW
+86 LNHYLKYWCHVNIGW
-101 FAWDKGDM
+101 FAWDKGTM
-109 PKRLPAVETPV
+109 PKTLPRVETPV
-120 KIDARVPQRFFL
+120 RHTARVPERFFL

-139 TMPWWTWKEW
+139 TMPWWGWKEW

-249 PELQRIYPDAKIERM
+249 PELRRIYPDARIERM

-273 DYPWFLDPEDK
+273 DYPWFLDPEDP
-284 LFPEIQKRFL
+284 LFPVIQKKFL
-294 EKELAIYGTDHV
+294 DKEVEIYGTDHV
-306 YGIDIFNEMIPKSWD
+306 YGIDIFNEMSPKSWEPD
-321 PAYLGRVSHG
+321 YLGRVSKG

-341 DAVWLQMTWLFYN
+341 NATWLQMTWLFYN
-354 ERKYWFEGDSD
+354 ERKYWFENDSD

-373 SYPAGQSILLDYY
+373 SYPAERSILLDYY

-421 IQEINGLIE
+421 IQEIGNLIE
-430 GTFAEAGPSFQGLGS
+430 GTFAEAGPSFKGLGS

-464 WDMPQHQNLDTWAGT
+464 WDFPQHQDLDTYAAALAWSRAGVDNVE
-479 LAQMRSG
+479 AK
-486 VNNADARAA
+486 DA
-495 WKELFDEIYIQRS
+495 WKELFEEIYIQRS

-518 RPSFQRSTSYHSS
+518 RPSFGRSSSYHSS
-531 VRFNYENEKLRSVID
+531 VRFNYENDKLREVV
-546 RLLAADG
+546 RQLLEADG
-553 EGPSY
+553 HGPSY
-558 GFDLVNLTRQY
+558 EFDLVNLTRQW
-569 LSNQFEQRFAE
+569 LSNRFEQRFAD
-580 YKTAYENGD
+580 YTAAYEARD
-589 TEQMAALKEEMLAC
+589 TEAMSAC
-603 FDTLDELLASQDYF
+603 KDDLLGIFDTLDELLASQSYF

-623 ADARSWGATPEEADY
+623 ADARNWGSTPEEADY

-669 KTYYKPRWEMFFEA
+669 GTYYKPRWEMFFAA
-683 VDEAVAA
+683 VDEALAA
-690 GEKLEGER
+690 GQPLEGAR
-698 FDTLLEAMKDHEYKW
+698 YDTLLEKMKDFEYTW
-713 WTERPGNFPSK
+713 WKDRPGTFPATPS
-724 PQGDPITLVRRI
+724 GNPIELVKKVFE
-736 MSCQ
+736 

>member
-1 MKRLLVSVLA
+1 MKNLTLLSISLVLLLAGCSAQKDKSPDA
-11 LAALLLM
+11 LAAK
-18 TSGCQTTPASDNP
+18 
-31 EVNAATALAHRIFPR
+31 ALAQRVIPA
-46 QAGHFVFEALPAG
+46 QAGHFVFETLPADTC
-59 ASDYFTLRSEGRKI
+59 DYFTLRSEGHRI

-86 LNYYLKYYCHVNVGW
+86 LNHYLKYWCHVNIGW
-101 FAWDKGDM
+101 FAWDKGTM
-109 PKRLPAVETPV
+109 PKTLPRVETPV
-120 KIDARVPQRFFL
+120 RHTARVPERFFL

-139 TMPWWTWKEW
+139 TMPWWGWKEW

-183 SDEEVRSYFTGP
+183 NDEEVRNYFTGP

-249 PELQRIYPDAKIERM
+249 PELRRIYPDARIERM

-273 DYPWFLDPEDK
+273 DYPWFLDPEDP
-284 LFPEIQKRFL
+284 LFPVIQKKFL
-294 EKELAIYGTDHV
+294 DKEVEIYGTDHV

-321 PAYLGRVSHG
+321 PDYLGRVSKG

-341 DAVWLQMTWLFYN
+341 NATWLQMTWLFYN
-354 ERKYWFEGDSD
+354 ERKYWFENDSD

-373 SYPAGQSILLDYY
+373 SYPAERSILLDYY

-421 IQEINGLIE
+421 IQEIGNLIE
-430 GTFAEAGPSFQGLGS
+430 GTFAEAGPSFKGLGS

-464 WDMPQHQNLDTWAGT
+464 WDFPQHQDLDTYAAA
-479 LAQMRSG
+479 LAWSRTG
-486 VNNADARAA
+486 VDNEEAKDA
-495 WKELFDEIYIQRS
+495 WKDLFDEIYIQRS

-518 RPSFQRSTSYHSS
+518 RPSFGRSSSYHSS
-531 VRFNYENEKLRSVID
+531 VRFNYENDKLREVV
-546 RLLAADG
+546 RQLLEADG
-553 EGPSY
+553 HGPSY
-558 GFDLVNLTRQY
+558 EFDLVNLTRQW
-569 LSNQFEQRFAE
+569 LSNRFEQRFAD
-580 YKTAYENGD
+580 YKSAYEARD
-589 TEQMAALKEEMLAC
+589 TEAMSAC
-603 FDTLDELLASQDYF
+603 KDELLGIFDTLDELLASQPYF

-623 ADARSWGATPEEADY
+623 ADARNWGATPEEADY

-669 KTYYKPRWEMFFEA
+669 GTYYKPRWEMFFAA
-683 VDEAVAA
+683 VDEALAA
-690 GEKLEGER
+690 GQPLEGAR
-698 FDTLLEAMKDHEYKW
+698 YDTLLEKMKDFEYAW
-713 WTERPGNFPSK
+713 WKDRPGTFSATPK
-724 PQGDPITLVRRI
+724 GDPIALVKKVFE
-736 MSCQ
+736 

>member
-1 MKRLLVSVLA
+1 MKNLTILSISLVLLLAGCSAQKDKSPDA
-11 LAALLLM
+11 LAAK
-18 TSGCQTTPASDNP
+18 
-31 EVNAATALAHRIFPR
+31 ALAQRVIPA
-46 QAGHFVFEALPAG
+46 QAGHFVFETLPADTC
-59 ASDYFTLRSEGRKI
+59 DYFTLRSEGRKI
-73 VIGGNNANSMAVG
+73 VVGGNDANSMAVG
-86 LNYYLKYYCHVNVGW
+86 LNHYLKYWCHVNIGW
-101 FAWDKGDM
+101 FAWDKGTM
-109 PKRLPAVETPV
+109 PKTLPRVETPV
-120 KIDARVPQRFFL
+120 RHTARVPERFFL

-139 TMPWWTWKEW
+139 TMPWWGWKEW

-183 SDEEVRSYFTGP
+183 NDEEVRNYFTGP

-249 PELQRIYPDAKIERM
+249 PELRRIYPDARIERM

-273 DYPWFLDPEDK
+273 DYPWFLDPEDP
-284 LFPEIQKRFL
+284 LFPVIQKKFL
-294 EKELAIYGTDHV
+294 DKEVEIYGTDHV
-306 YGIDIFNEMIPKSWD
+306 YGIDIFNEMIPKSWEPD
-321 PAYLGRVSHG
+321 YLGRVSKG

-341 DAVWLQMTWLFYN
+341 NATWLQMTWLFYN
-354 ERKYWFEGDSD
+354 ERKYWFENDSD

-373 SYPAGQSILLDYY
+373 SYPAERSILLDYY

-421 IQEINGLIE
+421 IQEIGNLIE
-430 GTFAEAGPSFQGLGS
+430 GTFAKAGPSFKGLGS

-464 WDMPQHQNLDTWAGT
+464 WDFPQHQDLDTYAAA
-479 LAQMRSG
+479 LAWSRTG
-486 VNNADARAA
+486 VDNEEAKDA
-495 WKELFDEIYIQRS
+495 WKDLFDEIYIQRS

-518 RPSFQRSTSYHSS
+518 RPSFGRSSSYHSS
-531 VRFNYENEKLRSVID
+531 VRFNYENDKLREVV
-546 RLLAADG
+546 RQLLEADG
-553 EGPSY
+553 HGPSY
-558 GFDLVNLTRQY
+558 EFDLVNLTRQW
-569 LSNQFEQRFAE
+569 LSNRFEQRFAD
-580 YKTAYENGD
+580 YKSAYEARD
-589 TEQMAALKEEMLAC
+589 TEAMSAC
-603 FDTLDELLASQDYF
+603 KDELLGIFDTLDELLASQPYF

-623 ADARSWGATPEEADY
+623 ADARNWGATPEEADY

-663 SWAGLV
+663 SWAGLTG
-669 KTYYKPRWEMFFEA
+669 TYYKGRWEMFFRA
-683 VDEAVAA
+683 VDDAMAA
-690 GEKLEGER
+690 GEKFEGAR
-698 FDTLLEAMKDHEYKW
+698 ADTLLEQLKDFEYAW
-713 WTERPGNFPSK
+713 WKDRPGTFAATPK
-724 PQGDPITLVRRI
+724 GDPIALVKKVFE
-736 MSCQ
+736 

>member
-1 MKRLLVSVLA
+1 MKNLTILSISLVLLLAGCSAQKDKSPDA
-11 LAALLLM
+11 LAAK
-18 TSGCQTTPASDNP
+18 
-31 EVNAATALAHRIFPR
+31 ALAQRVIPA
-46 QAGHFVFEALPAG
+46 QAGHFVFETLPADTC
-59 ASDYFTLRSEGRKI
+59 DYFTLRSEGRKI
-73 VIGGNNANSMAVG
+73 VVGGNDANSMAVG
-86 LNYYLKYYCHVNVGW
+86 LNHYLKYWCHVNIGW
-101 FAWDKGDM
+101 FAWDKGTM
-109 PKRLPAVETPV
+109 PKTLPRVETPV
-120 KIDARVPQRFFL
+120 RHTARVPERFFL

-139 TMPWWTWKEW
+139 TMPWWGWKEW

-183 SDEEVRSYFTGP
+183 DDEEVRNYFTGP

-219 GQEALQKQIVARER
+219 GQESLQKQIVARER

-249 PELQRIYPDAKIERM
+249 PELRRIYPDARIERM

-273 DYPWFLDPEDK
+273 DYPWFLDPEDP
-284 LFPEIQKRFL
+284 LFPVIQKKFL
-294 EKELAIYGTDHV
+294 DKEVEIYGTDHV
-306 YGIDIFNEMIPKSWD
+306 YGIDIFNEMIPKSWEPD
-321 PAYLGRVSHG
+321 YLGRVSKG

-341 DAVWLQMTWLFYN
+341 NATWLQMTWLFYN
-354 ERKYWFEGDSD
+354 ERKYWFENDSD

-373 SYPAGQSILLDYY
+373 SYPAERSILLDYY

-421 IQEINGLIE
+421 IQEIGNLIE
-430 GTFAEAGPSFQGLGS
+430 GTFAEAGPSFKGLGS

-464 WDMPQHQNLDTWAGT
+464 WDFPQHQDLDTYAEALAWSRAGVDNEE
-479 LAQMRSG
+479 AK
-486 VNNADARAA
+486 DA
-495 WKELFDEIYIQRS
+495 WKELFEEIYIQRS

-518 RPSFQRSTSYHSS
+518 RPSFGRSSSYHSS
-531 VRFNYENEKLRSVID
+531 VRFNYENDKLREVV
-546 RLLAADG
+546 RQLLEADG
-553 EGPSY
+553 HGPSY
-558 GFDLVNLTRQY
+558 EFDLVNLTRQW
-569 LSNQFEQRFAE
+569 LSNRFEQRFAD
-580 YKTAYENGD
+580 YKSAYEARD
-589 TEQMAALKEEMLAC
+589 TEAMSAC
-603 FDTLDELLASQDYF
+603 KDELLGIFDTLDELLASQPYF

-623 ADARSWGATPEEADY
+623 ADARNWGVTPEEADY

-669 KTYYKPRWEMFFEA
+669 GTYYKPRWEMFFAA
-683 VDEAVAA
+683 VDEALAA
-690 GEKLEGER
+690 GQPLEGAR
-698 FDTLLEAMKDHEYKW
+698 YDTLLEKMKDFEYAW
-713 WTERPGNFPSK
+713 WKDRPGTFAATPK
-724 PQGDPITLVRRI
+724 GDPIALVKKVFE
-736 MSCQ
+736 

>member
-1 MKRLLVSVLA
+1 MKNLTILSISLVLLLAGCSAQKDKSPDA
-11 LAALLLM
+11 LAAK
-18 TSGCQTTPASDNP
+18 
-31 EVNAATALAHRIFPR
+31 ALAQRVIPQ
-46 QAGHFVFEALPAG
+46 QATNFVFETLPADTC
-59 ASDYFTLRSEGRKI
+59 DYFTLRSEGRRI

-86 LNYYLKYYCHVNVGW
+86 LNYYLKYYCHTNIGW
-101 FAWDKGDM
+101 FAWDKGTL
-109 PKRLPAVETPV
+109 PKQLPAVAEPV
-120 KIDARVPQRFFL
+120 RRDARVPERFFL

-139 TMPWWTWKEW
+139 TMPWWGWKEW

-167 TGQESIWYQV
+167 TGQESVWYQV

-183 SDEEVRSYFTGP
+183 TDEEVRSYFTGP

-249 PELQRIYPDAKIERM
+249 PELRRIYPDARIERM

-273 DYPWFLDPEDK
+273 DYPWFLDPEDP
-284 LFPEIQKRFL
+284 LFPVIQKKFL
-294 EKELAIYGTDHV
+294 DKEVEIYGTDHV
-306 YGIDIFNEMIPKSWD
+306 YGIDIFNEMIPKSWEPD
-321 PAYLGRVSHG
+321 YLGRVSKG

-341 DAVWLQMTWLFYN
+341 NATWLQMTWLFYN
-354 ERKYWFEGDSD
+354 ERKYWFENDSD

-373 SYPAGQSILLDYY
+373 SYPAERSILLDYY

-421 IQEINGLIE
+421 IQEIGNLIE
-430 GTFAEAGPSFQGLGS
+430 GTFAEAGPSFKGLGS

-464 WDMPQHQNLDTWAGT
+464 WDFPQHQDLDTYAAA
-479 LAQMRSG
+479 LAWSRTG
-486 VNNADARAA
+486 VDNEEAKDA
-495 WKELFDEIYIQRS
+495 WKDLFDEIYIQRS

-518 RPSFQRSTSYHSS
+518 RPSFGRSSSYHSS
-531 VRFNYENEKLRSVID
+531 VRFNYENDKLREVV
-546 RLLAADG
+546 RQLLEADG
-553 EGPSY
+553 HGPSY
-558 GFDLVNLTRQY
+558 EFDLVNLTRQW
-569 LSNQFEQRFAE
+569 LSNRFEQRFAD
-580 YKTAYENGD
+580 YKSAYEARD
-589 TEQMAALKEEMLAC
+589 TEAMSAC
-603 FDTLDELLASQDYF
+603 KDELLGIFDTLDELLASQPYF

-623 ADARSWGATPEEADY
+623 ADARNWGATPEEADY

-669 KTYYKPRWEMFFEA
+669 GTYYKPRWEMFFAA
-683 VDEAVAA
+683 VDEALAA
-690 GEKLEGER
+690 GQPLEGAR
-698 FDTLLEAMKDHEYKW
+698 YDTLLEKMKDFEYAW
-713 WTERPGNFPSK
+713 WKDRPGTFSATPK
-724 PQGDPITLVRRI
+724 GDPIALVKKVFE
-736 MSCQ
+736 

>member
-1 MKRLLVSVLA
+1 MKNLAILSISLILLLTGCSAQKDKSPDA
-11 LAALLLM
+11 LAAK
-18 TSGCQTTPASDNP
+18 
-31 EVNAATALAHRIFPR
+31 ALAQRVIPA
-46 QAGHFVFEALPAG
+46 QAGHFVFETLPADTC
-59 ASDYFTLRSEGRKI
+59 DYFTLRSEGRKI
-73 VIGGNNANSMAVG
+73 VVGGNDANSMAVG
-86 LNYYLKYYCHVNVGW
+86 LNHYLKYWCHVNIGW
-101 FAWDKGDM
+101 FAWDKGTM
-109 PKRLPAVETPV
+109 PKTLPRVETPV
-120 KIDARVPQRFFL
+120 RHTARVPERFFL

-139 TMPWWTWKEW
+139 TMPWWGWKEW

-249 PELQRIYPDAKIERM
+249 PELRRIYPDARIERM

-273 DYPWFLDPEDK
+273 DYPWFLDPEDP
-284 LFPEIQKRFL
+284 LFPVIQKKFL
-294 EKELAIYGTDHV
+294 DKEVEIYGTDHV
-306 YGIDIFNEMIPKSWD
+306 YGIDIFNEMIPKSWEPD
-321 PAYLGRVSHG
+321 YLGRVSKG

-341 DAVWLQMTWLFYN
+341 NATWLQMTWLFYN
-354 ERKYWFEGDSD
+354 ERKYWFENDSD

-373 SYPAGQSILLDYY
+373 SYPAERSILLDYY

-421 IQEINGLIE
+421 IQEIGNLIE
-430 GTFAEAGPSFQGLGS
+430 GTFAEAGPSFKGLGS

-464 WDMPQHQNLDTWAGT
+464 WDFPQHQDLDTYAAALAWSRAGVDNVE
-479 LAQMRSG
+479 AK
-486 VNNADARAA
+486 DA
-495 WKELFDEIYIQRS
+495 WKELFEEIYIQRS

-518 RPSFQRSTSYHSS
+518 RPSFGRSSSYHSS
-531 VRFNYENEKLRSVID
+531 VRFNYENDKLREVV
-546 RLLAADG
+546 RQLLEADG
-553 EGPSY
+553 HGPSY
-558 GFDLVNLTRQY
+558 EFDLVNLTRQW
-569 LSNQFEQRFAE
+569 LSNRFEQRFAD
-580 YKTAYENGD
+580 YTAAYEARD
-589 TEQMAALKEEMLAC
+589 TEAMSAC
-603 FDTLDELLASQDYF
+603 KDDLLGIFDTLDELLASQSYF

-623 ADARSWGATPEEADY
+623 ADARNWGSTPEEADY

-669 KTYYKPRWEMFFEA
+669 GTYYKPRWEMFFAA
-683 VDEAVAA
+683 VDEALAA
-690 GEKLEGER
+690 GQPLEGAR
-698 FDTLLEAMKDHEYKW
+698 YDTLLEKMKDFEYTW
-713 WTERPGNFPSK
+713 WKDRPGTFPATPS
-724 PQGDPITLVRRI
+724 GNPIELVKKVFE
-736 MSCQ
+736 